1 MTNLLSLPL
10 MQFIAIDYLF
20 EIMSSMIW
28 AVNWRYLHI
37 IETRHSK
44 ASYCIRVPKTTRR
57 FDDVLEGPREAV
69 ILTVMVCYSKR
80 IKTKTSR
87 GKGCLGWGL
96 GETRCFPLPGVSSRG
111 SHIAMHSTLPAMMWD
126 MCEVLP
132 TKEAWVSRV
141 FIGDQPLTTQRPHDW
156 PPRCRLQLLPS
167 SIKGIFIINHT
178 VRIDNSH
185 VQTGRACFKAWGIQT
200 SLLDRIFPR
209 LTGYIPETT

>member
-1 MTNLLSLPL
+1 MGSELTLLAYHRDKTFKGIVLHQGP
-10 MQFIAIDYLF
+10 QDY
-20 EIMSSMIW
+20 SQ
-28 AVNWRYLHI
+28 VWRCARRAQRSCY
-37 IETRHSK
+37 TY
-44 ASYCIRVPKTTRR
+44 SYG
-57 FDDVLEGPREAV
+57 L
-69 ILTVMVCYSKR
+69 LQQR

-209 LTGYIPETT
+209 LTGYIPETA